1 MYFPLPQFALCL
13 ADGWPPTPAIVP
25 RPQPFCI
32 TCKIISK
39 HFVILLLDSW
49 PYSIFKGPDEVANMC
64 QGYTDAVFSVC
75 LTCVKGAEYQLS
87 PALAFSVN
95 GPVFENEVCAS

>member
-1 MYFPLPQFALCL
+1 MAGPQLLQLFLGPSHSVSPVKSSL
-13 ADGWPPTPAIVP
+13 QT
-25 RPQPFCI
+25 FCI